1 MYKNIF
7 KPILDRLLA
16 FVIFIILLPI
26 FFLICILLL
35 VTQRKSPFF
44 LQKRHGLNAKK
55 FVIIKFRTLIND
67 HKIFKQT
74 TEHSEDVT
82 RIGKFLRS
90 THLDEIP
97 QLLNIIKGDMSFI
110 GPRPHFPDHDID
122 IAKKVP
128 EFLTRYKVKPGFT
141 GLAQVSNN
149 RGAIKDDIHAR
160 ERLFYD
166 IKYIEDITFFLDL
179 KIFFK
184 SAQILFLSLI
194 KS

>member
-16 FVIFIILLPI
+16 FIIFIILLPI
-26 FFLICILLL
+26 FFLICILLF

-128 EFLTRYKVKPGFT
+128 GFLTRYKVKPGFT

-166 IKYIEDITFFLDL
+166 IKYIEEITFFLDL

-184 SAQILFLSLI
+184 SAQILLLSLI
-194 KS
+194 KG